1 MTAHLLLVTL
11 GPVQDF
17 ITQSRRTRDLWHSS
31 HMLSELS
38 RAAARELAERDAQLI
53 IPALERGSSELE
65 PCWGFERE
73 VDDGTQTVRQNP
85 FAIANKILAEVPEHL
100 DPEALAVG
108 CREAVRALFRKHAD
122 WVLRHKVGDLLD
134 TDTDAA
140 WCEQVDSLIEFTAG
154 WLPLG
159 NGDFGTVRAQL
170 DAAVS
175 ARKQLREFEPIRSRP
190 RNVPKSSL
198 CGSRDTLIPVRADD
212 RDERLAREH
221 GVSGAEQLDAIGL
234 IKRTGGLP
242 DHFTPII
249 NIALSPWIRR
259 IAPALALAPIHG
271 LCKAEG
277 VQRLKQDLP
286 CLERFP
292 YEASVLVPSRWPSLA
307 KEKREPSNDLKN
319 AVLALHAKHPMPD
332 PYVVC
337 LVADGDKMGDAIQGM
352 KTAAELR
359 KFSND
364 LSEFA
369 RGARQIIE
377 KDHRGSLVFAG
388 GDDVLAFLP
397 IDTALACADAL
408 RREFVR
414 QLGGTGMTLSVGLG
428 IGHTME
434 AMGQLLELGR
444 DAEKLAKRE
453 RDSLAIIVDKR
464 SGGRRSWTNK
474 WTDDLVANLR
484 RDAMQQRAGLSTRK
498 IHEIGDVLA
507 RLPAAD
513 GVRPNELAAVLQR
526 EVERLLARVKLDSGV
541 DRVDG
546 PPFDKEGY
554 LERRRLVGDWINR
567 LLIVRELT
575 TYDSTSEDSTCP
587 PPATP

>member
-38 RAAARELAERDAQLI
+38 RAAACSLADHGAVLI
-53 IPALERGSSELE
+53 IPAIERGDEELE

-73 VDDGTQTVRQNP
+73 VDDPTEGVEQNP
-85 FAIANKILAEVPEHL
+85 FAIANKILAEVPTTL
-100 DPEALAVG
+100 NPEKLAVA
-108 CREAVRALFRKHAD
+108 CRRAVFTLFHKHAA
-122 WVLRHKVGDLLD
+122 WVLRHKVGSLLD
-134 TDTDAA
+134 ANVEDA
-140 WCEQVDSLIEFTAG
+140 WKEQVDSLIEFTAG
-154 WLPLG
+154 WLPLRDG
-159 NGDFGTVRAQL
+159 EFNTVRAQL

-198 CGSRDTLIPVRADD
+198 CGSRDTLIPVHVND
-212 RDERLAREH
+212 RDDRLAREH
-221 GVSGAEQLDAIGL
+221 GVSATEQLDAIGL

-259 IAPALALAPIHG
+259 IAPTLEPIRG
-271 LCKAEG
+271 LCNAEG
-277 VQRLKQDLP
+277 VQRLSQKLP
-286 CLERFP
+286 CLEGFP
-292 YEASVLVPSRWPSLA
+292 YEASVLVPSRWHSLA

-319 AVLALHAKHPMPD
+319 AVHAVHAKHPMPD

-359 KFSND
+359 KFSCD
-364 LSEFA
+364 LSKFA
-369 RGARQIIE
+369 RGARQIVE
-377 KDHRGSLVFAG
+377 QCHRGSLVFAG

-408 RREFVR
+408 RKEFAR
-414 QLGGTGMTLSVGLG
+414 QLGHTKMTLSVGLG

-453 RDSLAIIVDKR
+453 RNSLAIIVDKR
-464 SGGRRSWTNK
+464 SGGRRSWTST

-507 RLPAAD
+507 RLPTHDRDRA
-513 GVRPNELAAVLQR
+513 NELANVLER

-541 DRVDG
+541 DRVNG
-546 PPFDKEGY
+546 PPFGNEGY
-554 LERRRLVGDWINR
+554 LARRRLVGDWINR
-567 LLIVRELT
+567 LLIARELT